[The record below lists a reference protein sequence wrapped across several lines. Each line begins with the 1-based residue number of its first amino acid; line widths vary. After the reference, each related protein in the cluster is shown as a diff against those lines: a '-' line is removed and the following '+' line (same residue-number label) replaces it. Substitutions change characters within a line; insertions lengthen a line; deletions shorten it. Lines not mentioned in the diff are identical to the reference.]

1 MVLGPA
7 LYALLLGAGVPA
19 WYDPW
24 SDAFL
29 AYDRAACEAGTRSL
43 ESCSNE
49 QPQAEASQESYFA
62 QPKDTRTSWWLQEA
76 LSSQNT
82 LRQSESAE

>member
-7 LYALLLGAGVPA
+7 LYSLLLSAGIPA

-24 SDAFL
+24 SDPFL

-43 ESCSNE
+43 DSCSNE
-49 QPQAEASQESYFA
+49 QPPAEASQESYFEHA
-62 QPKDTRTSWWLQEA
+62 RDTRTSWWLQNSRE
-76 LSSQNT
+76 SRT
-82 LRQSESAE
+82 TESAD